1 MVEFEIIERVGIS
14 NISYSDAVKN
24 AINEIKGN
32 RNIHFFTITEQRGKV
47 NENNDI
53 EFQVILK
60 IGIF

>member
-1 MVEFEIIERVGIS
+1 VGIS